1 MAGMYLFTGKG
12 GAGKTTCAAAFSLA
26 LAGKGR
32 KVLLVSLDP
41 AHNLGDA
48 LDLSLGPEPK
58 EAFPGL
64 RAMEA
69 DLERV
74 VEEKTRRARR
84 LLEEKYRYLSVASL
98 DPLLSI
104 LGKAPGVEEQAAA
117 EVLADL
123 YGGTRTRE
131 EVLVVDLPPSG
142 QAWRVLALPFL
153 TLRWTQSLLDLRKKV
168 LDRRKT
174 LFHVLGE
181 ETPAKDPA
189 GEPLPSSPRRD
200 PVTLGLEE
208 TLRRNQTLAEA
219 LPDPS
224 LAQVVGVT
232 LPSRLSLLET
242 RRLVAHLGEWSVP
255 IGALV
260 LNRAGPSDLSSFRA
274 LLGRDPQVLLPDLS
288 TEPRG
293 RKGLEPLAAPLL
305 GIS

>member
-41 AHNLGDA
+41 AHNLGDV
-48 LDLSLGPEPK
+48 LDLPLGSEPR
-58 EAFPGL
+58 EALPGL

-69 DLERV
+69 DLEKV

-84 LLEEKYRYLSVASL
+84 LVEEKYRYLSVASL

-123 YGGTRTRE
+123 YGGTRTGE

-153 TLRWTQSLLDLRKKV
+153 NLRWARALLDLREKV

-189 GEPLPSSPRRD
+189 GGTLPSSPRRD

-208 TLRRNQTLAEA
+208 ILRRNRTLAEA
-219 LPDPS
+219 LSDPS
-224 LAQVVGVT
+224 LAKVVGVT

-242 RRLVAHLGEWSVP
+242 KRLEEHLGEWSVP
-255 IGALV
+255 LAALV
-260 LNRAGPSDLSSFRA
+260 LNRAAAPDLSDFRA
-274 LLGRDPQVLLPDLS
+274 LLGRDPQVRLPDLAA
-288 TEPRG
+288 EPRG
-293 RKGLEPLAAPLL
+293 PQGLAPLAAPLAAL
-305 GIS
+305 

>member
-41 AHNLGDA
+41 AHNLGDV
-48 LDLSLGPEPK
+48 LDLPLGPKPK
-58 EAFPGL
+58 EALPGL

-69 DLERV
+69 DLEKV

-123 YGGTRTRE
+123 YGGVRAGE

-153 TLRWTQSLLDLRKKV
+153 NLRWARALLDLRKKV

-189 GEPLPSSPRRD
+189 GEPLPSSLRED

-208 TLRRNQTLAEA
+208 ILQRNQVLAGA
-219 LPDPS
+219 LADPS
-224 LAQVVGVT
+224 LVQVVGVT

-242 RRLVAHLGEWSVP
+242 KRLEEHLGEWSVP
-255 IGALV
+255 LAALV
-260 LNRAGPSDLSSFRA
+260 LNRAGPSDLSDFRA
-274 LLGRDPQVLLPDLS
+274 LLGRDPQVRLPDLAV
-288 TEPRG
+288 EPRG
-293 RKGLEPLAAPLL
+293 AQGLEPLRAPLAVL
-305 GIS
+305 